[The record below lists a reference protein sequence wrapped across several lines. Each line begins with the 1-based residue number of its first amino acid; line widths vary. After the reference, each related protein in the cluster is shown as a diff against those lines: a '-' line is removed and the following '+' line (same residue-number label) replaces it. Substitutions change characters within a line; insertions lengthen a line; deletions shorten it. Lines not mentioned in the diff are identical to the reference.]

1 MVAATWVITF
11 SIMIPTWRG
20 LWGRF
25 GLDTS
30 IGSCS
35 ILHDKYDRSPKEFL
49 FIAAFMLPCICIVIC
64 YARIFMLVRKAAIR
78 AASKNTELPTTP
90 TSLQATTQAA
100 KVAEKSKDT
109 KQQAKARENNK
120 EKEKEK
126 DTTKEK
132 NRNKKG
138 KEKERDIDAEKPS
151 DSASKE
157 TMHPFFVTE
166 SLAYI
171 DDNASSESFPIS
183 YSIRPEVPIDA
194 NVVLQDHSRANSKDT
209 LSGSVS
215 GTGTAKPTRS
225 GLGDTNI
232 SKSQTLVEQAK
243 NS

>member
-100 KVAEKSKDT
+100 KVAEKSKDA
-109 KQQAKARENNK
+109 KQLAKARENN
-120 EKEKEK
+120 KEKEK

-132 NRNKKG
+132 NRNKKE
-138 KEKERDIDAEKPS
+138 KEKDIDAEKPS